1 MYRLSQVL
9 VSVVHSYYDLF
20 TYFWFL
26 LSSYIICDYLQLYIL
41 STCFVLTSP
50 MGTCISCC
58 RHRYLS
64 SYTVQVGARIPS
76 CFWWAPVCFGA
87 FRVISSHFWYCIEV
101 SYMAGC
107 VQTLVKLCVLSRGFV
122 DLMYNQ
128 GGVLLIDVMA
138 PTPKYCI
145 YIYMCARAY
154 TGDYFLLYATWCFP
168 NFGLT

>member
-1 MYRLSQVL
+1 MWSTPITTYSL
-9 VSVVHSYYDLF
+9 VSDFYWAPISYVIIYSF
-20 TYFWFL
+20 TY
-26 LSSYIICDYLQLYIL
+26 SVHISYWRP
-41 STCFVLTSP
+41 SR
-50 MGTCISCC
+50 GTCISCC

-64 SYTVQVGARIPS
+64 SYTAQVGARISS

-107 VQTLVKLCVLSRGFV
+107 VPTLVKLCVLSRGFV
-122 DLMYNQ
+122 DLMYSQ

-138 PTPKYCI
+138 PTAKYCI

-154 TGDYFLLYATWCFP
+154 TGDYFLLYATWCCP
-168 NFGLT
+168 NFGLS